1 MGQQFPSK
9 PLQLSWAEQAA
20 AAVDLVVVVV
30 LLVVDLVGVGFG
42 AKSSTAFE
50 LEVVVAELLYPP
62 CVGSPDRPGYK

>member
-9 PLQLSWAEQAA
+9 PLQLSCAEQAA
-20 AAVDLVVVVV
+20 AAVDLVVV
-30 LLVVDLVGVGFG
+30 LLVVDLVGVGSG

-50 LEVVVAELLYPP
+50 LDVVVVELLYPP